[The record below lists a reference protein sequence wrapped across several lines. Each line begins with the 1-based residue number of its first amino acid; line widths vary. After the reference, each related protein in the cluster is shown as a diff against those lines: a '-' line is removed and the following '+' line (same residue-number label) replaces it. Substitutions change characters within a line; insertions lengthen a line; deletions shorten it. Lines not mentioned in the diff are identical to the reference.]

1 MKSKLKQQMQALK
14 NKRMVAM
21 SRKLTEQTESLLP
34 KKKSLPL
41 MRKLNQIP
49 CKTLKKRRRMS
60 QVAYH
65 QLIFVY
71 LTRIRELK

>member
-1 MKSKLKQQMQALK
+1 MKSKLKQQLQALK
-14 NKRMVAM
+14 NKRMVKM
-21 SRKLTEQTESLLP
+21 SRKLTEQTELLLP
-34 KKKSLPL
+34 KKKSLPHR
-41 MRKLNQIP
+41 RKLNQIP

-71 LTRIRELK
+71 LTRIRELR

>member
-41 MRKLNQIP
+41 RRKLNQIP

-71 LTRIRELK
+71 LTRRRELK